1 MPIGK
6 LPLPLS
12 LLIVLIAVT
21 AWGQDS
27 APSTLGPAKI
37 VHHHLTVEFNPTV
50 HELAAQDEVTLDVPG
65 GLTTLTFTLAPSL
78 RIDSIALRGDQ
89 LSSGQGEPGAPL
101 SYRTERLTEPS
112 TQRVVVTLPSSAR
125 QQRAILIWSYRG
137 LMNDPPTEPRHLR
150 FVTPSETAGHVGP
163 EGIYLSSESQWYP
176 DILGSFSSF
185 EVTAEVPREWTVV
198 TQGLQ
203 THETLRDQ
211 KKVCTW
217 LVRDP
222 SEALTLV
229 ANRFVAKT
237 REWQNPNGRPVQLAT
252 YFFPD
257 NAGLADEYLDATA
270 KYLDAYVSLLGEYP
284 FDKFAVVENFF
295 ASGLGMPSFTLLGS
309 GSIKRHYVQP
319 YALGHEIVH
328 SWIGNSVFNRADS
341 GNWVEGLTTYLANYY
356 WHELTNDASQA
367 REQRRLMLQ
376 GYSVY
381 VPPDRDYPVAQF
393 IRKSDEHDNAI
404 GYQKAAFIFH
414 LLRHEIGDDTFWR
427 GVKTLAT
434 RYKNRPADWGS
445 LERLFSEESGKDL
458 RWFFAQWVEQPGA
471 PVMSLGKLTASRL
484 PGEEAGERW
493 ELNVQIQQADKPFRV
508 AIPLEVVMKD
518 MTETHWVTISDAE
531 NTVTLRV
538 PFQPLRVGLDPEL
551 MVFRR
556 VAREQLPP
564 MLNLYVTDPHRAVVH
579 AFPDTASPLQQ
590 VVERIA
596 GQEAP
601 LPSDQ
606 KAEQISADT
615 AAIPSTGSL
624 LILATGDRQ
633 MIVRS
638 LIEESCG
645 PAVRFKEGGFEI
657 DGRTY
662 EGPAWAVLLSCH
674 RAKVPGSVITV
685 LYGVTS
691 HAVAKVARLLFY
703 YGWHS
708 VVIFHE
714 GVVER
719 RHVWERVSDM
729 KEVQVHANQ

>member
-1 MPIGK
+1 MSIGYRS
-6 LPLPLS
+6 LPLS
-12 LLIVLIAVT
+12 LLILLIAVT

-27 APSTLGPAKI
+27 VPSAVGHAQI
-37 VHHHLTVEFNPTV
+37 VHHHLTVELNTTA
-50 HELAAQDEVTLDVPG
+50 HELTAQDEVTINVPG

-78 RIDSIALRGDQ
+78 QIDSIRLRDQ
-89 LSSGQGEPGAPL
+89 LASGQVGTL
-101 SYRTERLTEPS
+101 SYTTDRLTEPS
-112 TQRVVVTLPSSAR
+112 TQRVVVTLPAAGPP
-125 QQRAILIWSYRG
+125 QRTVLVWTYRG
-137 LMNDPPTEPRHLR
+137 ILNDPPTEPRHLR

-176 DILGSFSSF
+176 DIQGSFSAF
-185 EVTAEVPREWTVV
+185 EITAEVPQQWTVV
-198 TQGLQ
+198 TQGTQ
-203 THETLRDQ
+203 TQETVHNGT
-211 KKVCTW
+211 KVSTW
-217 LVRDP
+217 VVRDR

-229 ANRFVAKT
+229 ANTFVTKT
-237 REWQNPNGRPVQLAT
+237 RTWQSPSGRPVQLAT
-252 YFFPD
+252 FFFPD
-257 NAGLADEYLDATA
+257 NAGLADEYLEATA

-284 FDKFAVVENFF
+284 FEKFAVVENFF

-356 WHELTNDASQA
+356 WHELTGDEAQA

-376 GYSVY
+376 GYSLY
-381 VPPDRDYPVAQF
+381 VSPDRDYPVGHF
-393 IRKSDEHDNAI
+393 TRKRDEHDNAI
-404 GYQKAAFIFH
+404 GYQKAAFMFH
-414 LLRHEIGDDTFWR
+414 LLRHEIGDETFWR
-427 GVKTLAT
+427 AVKILTT

-445 LERLFSEESGKDL
+445 LERIFAEESRKDL

-471 PVMSLGKLTASRL
+471 PVLSLGNLTASRL
-484 PGEEAGERW
+484 PSEEAGERW
-493 ELNVQIQQADKPFRV
+493 ELNVRIQQAGKPFRV
-508 AIPLEVVMKD
+508 AIPLQVVMKD
-518 MTETHWVTISDAE
+518 GSETHWVTISDAAD
-531 NTVTLRV
+531 TVKLGV
-538 PFQPLRVGLDPEL
+538 PFQPLRVRLDPDL
-551 MVFRR
+551 MTFRQ

-564 MLNLYVTDPHRAVVH
+564 MLNLYVTDRHRAVVQ

-590 VVERIA
+590 VVARIA

-606 KAEQISADT
+606 KAAQIPADK

-624 LILATGDRQ
+624 LILATGERQ
-633 MIVRS
+633 TFVRP

-645 PAVRFKEGGFEI
+645 SRVMFQEQGFQI
-657 DGRTY
+657 DGRSY
-662 EGPAWAVLLSCH
+662 EGPGWAVLLSCH
-674 RAKVPGSVITV
+674 RANVPGSVITV
-685 LYGVTS
+685 LYGVTPQ
-691 HAVAKVARLLFY
+691 AVEKVARLLFY

-714 GVVER
+714 GAVKR
-719 RHVWERVSDM
+719 REAWDQEADM